1 MLNLPF
7 LHWFLEGPLQVLEV
21 RSFRGRPVDAQGR
34 CVAGGLPLQY
44 LNQKSFVGKWNHSD
58 FLPEIF
64 IFLSAFQYK
73 ILHLG
78 VDFYHKNVI
87 FRPSVPCLFSKYF
100 TERNIKFDK
109 LLLTRFK
116 VSSFTVVS
124 KLGLHCVKSSLIHS
138 DLFGKFWKQY
148 QYTFWCLLF
157 GHCFDIGDD
166 DARVRL

>member
-44 LNQKSFVGKWNHSD
+44 LNQKSFVGKSNHSD

-100 TERNIKFDK
+100 TERNIKFQKKRKKMRKFVNFYLPDSK
-109 LLLTRFK
+109 FWALLLFLSW
-116 VSSFTVVS
+116 VCIV
-124 KLGLHCVKSSLIHS
+124 
-138 DLFGKFWKQY
+138 
-148 QYTFWCLLF
+148 
-157 GHCFDIGDD
+157 
-166 DARVRL
+166 